1 MGGDDVDTQKGISHP
16 SKILLRRKDFILASF
31 ISALMLL
38 CIVPLQPAFNTE
50 VSTFQIHEVSGR
62 DTVYEGDWA
71 AYRQMP
77 FSYHWAYNC
86 NPTFALDKQTDFLA
100 ISDCSGKIN
109 IYHNSDWN
117 VLIDTLESNIYSD
130 TRYEFSSNGEYF
142 VTMSGT

>member
-1 MGGDDVDTQKGISHP
+1 MGRDEIDAQKGISLP
-16 SKILLRRKDFILASF
+16 AKSLAGRKDFILASF

-38 CIVPLQPAFNTE
+38 CIVPLQPSINVD
-50 VSTFQIHEVSGR
+50 VSVFEISETSGR

-71 AYRQMP
+71 SYRQMP

-109 IYHNSDWN
+109 IYHNSVN
-117 VLIDTLESNIYSD
+117 QC
-130 TRYEFSSNGEYF
+130 
-142 VTMSGT
+142 